1 MLDFQGVSV
10 RYGFQDVLSDVTFRV
25 NKGERVGIVGPN
37 GSGKSTLFKIIL
49 GELST
54 DKGELIIEEKPRIG
68 STRQHPEPDTPEET
82 LLEYSMRGVPGF
94 HELEERMHA
103 LEAALDSLNG
113 VNGSNA
119 FNGLSGAN
127 GPNGHSSVNGANAFN
142 GLNKDKLLREYGEVQ
157 TEFEHLGG
165 YDLETR
171 VKVALGGLGFA
182 TDEFS
187 KPFASFS
194 GGWRMR
200 AELSRVLASEPD
212 LLLLD
217 EPSNYLDLPAV
228 DWLQGFL
235 KQYHG
240 TLMLISHDRYLL
252 RTLTDIIVEV
262 DAETAT
268 RYEGN
273 LDWYLKEREVRYQH
287 LLAAKEN
294 QDHHREQLQRFVD
307 RFRAQATKAAQAQSR
322 QKLIDKIDE
331 KRIVLPKRYSRR
343 GRLRLAEP
351 PPSGVEMFRCENLF
365 FTYEEGEKVRREE
378 GEKYFPPSHLPTSS
392 PSHLPTSS
400 PSHLPTSSPSHL
412 PHYVLHDVSFN
423 IMRGDK
429 VALIGYN
436 GLGKSTLMRLI
447 AGTRKPTSG
456 KAILGHN
463 VVPGYLS
470 QEFAET
476 IPPDLSVYRI
486 AKSAW
491 QGATNITGEKNF
503 RNQLGAFGFDENDV
517 EKPAGVLSGGEK
529 IRLAFLRLFLQAP
542 NFLLLDEPTTHL
554 DLDGRKLLQ
563 EALTAYKGTILL
575 VSHDIEFVRAVATSV
590 LEITREGIRSF
601 PGGYDY
607 YMEKKAQLPTPGA
620 HAKDQKQAAPQPG
633 ARLTSKELRQ
643 QRAAERAKIAPKV
656 KELKKR
662 VETAEKKLEEL
673 QAALEATSEEL
684 FNPKPTT
691 NFAEANRQVQ
701 IIQYE
706 IDRYTKEWEDAATEL
721 ESLDKNGE
729 EA

>member
-25 NKGERVGIVGPN
+25 NKDERVGIVGPN

-94 HELEERMHA
+94 HELETRMRA
-103 LEAALDSLNG
+103 LEQRLDSGDTTVL
-113 VNGSNA
+113 
-119 FNGLSGAN
+119 
-127 GPNGHSSVNGANAFN
+127 
-142 GLNKDKLLREYGEVQ
+142 KEYGEVQ

-171 VKVALGGLGFA
+171 VKVALGGLGFT
-182 TDEFS
+182 TDEFA

-228 DWLQGFL
+228 DWLQRFL

-331 KRIVLPKRYSRR
+331 ERIVLPKRYSRR

-351 PPSGVEMFRCENLF
+351 PPSGIEMFRCENLF
-365 FTYEEGEKVRREE
+365 FSYDGVKN
-378 GEKYFPPSHLPTSS
+378 
-392 PSHLPTSS
+392 
-400 PSHLPTSSPSHL
+400 
-412 PHYVLHDVSFN
+412 VLHDVSFN
-423 IMRGDK
+423 ISRGDK

-447 AGTRKPTSG
+447 AGTRKPTAG

-563 EALTAYKGTILL
+563 EALSAYKGTILL

-607 YMEKKAQLPTPGA
+607 YMEKKTQLPAATA
-620 HAKDQKQAAPQPG
+620 QAKEQKQVEQQPG

-721 ESLDKNGE
+721 EELDSITNS
-729 EA
+729 

>member
-1 MLDFQGVSV
+1 MLDFKNISV
-10 RYGFQDVLSDVTFRV
+10 HYGLQDVLTDVSFRV
-25 NKGERVGIVGPN
+25 NKYERVGVVGPN

-49 GELST
+49 GETSA
-54 DKGELIIEEKPRIG
+54 DHGELVIEEKPRIG

-82 LLEYSMRGVPGF
+82 LLDYSMRGIPGF
-94 HELEERMHA
+94 HELELRMRA
-103 LEAALDSLNG
+103 LEEKLDSGDLN
-113 VNGSNA
+113 V
-119 FNGLSGAN
+119 
-127 GPNGHSSVNGANAFN
+127 
-142 GLNKDKLLREYGEVQ
+142 LREYGEVQ

-171 VKVALGGLGFA
+171 VKVALGGLGFT
-182 TDEFS
+182 TDDFA

-228 DWLQGFL
+228 EWLQKYL
-235 KQYHG
+235 KQYRG
-240 TLMLISHDRYLL
+240 TLLLISHDRFLL
-252 RTLTDIIVEV
+252 RSLTEIIVEV
-262 DAETAT
+262 DAGTCT

-331 KRIVLPKRYSRR
+331 ARIVLPKRYTQS

-351 PPSGVEMFRCENLF
+351 PPSGIEMFRCENLF
-365 FTYEEGEKVRREE
+365 FSYDGVKN
-378 GEKYFPPSHLPTSS
+378 
-392 PSHLPTSS
+392 
-400 PSHLPTSSPSHL
+400 
-412 PHYVLHDVSFN
+412 VLHDVSFN
-423 IMRGDK
+423 VTRGDK

-436 GLGKSTLMRLI
+436 GLGKSTLMRI
-447 AGTRKPTSG
+447 VAGTRAPTGG
-456 KAILGHN
+456 KAVLGHN

-470 QEFAET
+470 QELAET
-476 IPPDLSVYRI
+476 IPPDLTVYRV
-486 AKSAW
+486 AKAAW
-491 QGATNITGEKNF
+491 QGATNLSGEKNF

-517 EKPAGVLSGGEK
+517 GKQVGVLSGGEK

-554 DLDGRKLLQ
+554 DLDGRRLLQ
-563 EALTAYKGTILL
+563 EALQRYAGTILL

-590 LEITREGIRSF
+590 LEITREGIRQF

-607 YMEKKAQLPTPGA
+607 YSEKKAQMQ
-620 HAKDQKQAAPQPG
+620 AKGEGEKPKAAAPQPATSG
-633 ARLTSKELRQ
+633 DTRPTSKELRQ
-643 QRAAERAKIAPKV
+643 QRAAERAKVAPRV
-656 KELKKR
+656 KELKKK
-662 VETAEKKLEEL
+662 VATCEKKIDEL
-673 QAALEATSEEL
+673 QAELDAASAEL
-684 FNPKPTT
+684 FSPTPTT
-691 NFAEANRQVQ
+691 DFAEANRKVRTLQF
-701 IIQYE
+701 E
-706 IDRYTKEWEDAATEL
+706 IDRYTADWEKAATEL
-721 ESLDKNGE
+721 EGLQLGQG
-729 EA
+729 A

>member
-1 MLDFQGVSV
+1 MLDFQNIAVH
-10 RYGFQDVLSDVTFRV
+10 YGHQDVLSNVTFRV

-37 GSGKSTLFKIIL
+37 GSGKSTLFRIIL
-49 GELST
+49 GEMSP
-54 DKGELIIEEKPRIG
+54 DHGELIIEEKPRIG
-68 STRQHPEPDTPEET
+68 ATRQHPEPDTPDET
-82 LLEYSMRGVPGF
+82 LLEYALRGVPGF
-94 HELEERMHA
+94 HELEARMQA
-103 LEAALDSLNG
+103 LEERLDG
-113 VNGSNA
+113 GDPEV
-119 FNGLSGAN
+119 
-127 GPNGHSSVNGANAFN
+127 
-142 GLNKDKLLREYGEVQ
+142 LREYGEVQ

-200 AELSRVLASEPD
+200 AELSRVLASHPD

-228 DWLQGFL
+228 EWLQKFL
-235 KQYHG
+235 KQYAG
-240 TLMLISHDRYLL
+240 TLMLISHDRFLL
-252 RTLTDIIVEV
+252 STLTSIIVEV
-262 DAETAT
+262 DAGTCT
-268 RYEGN
+268 RYEGD
-273 LDWYLKEREVRYQH
+273 LDWYMKEREVRYQH
-287 LLAAKEN
+287 LVQAKEN

-331 KRIVLPKRYSRR
+331 ERIVLPKRYSRR

-351 PPSGVEMFRCENLF
+351 PPSGIEMFRAEKLF
-365 FTYEEGEKVRREE
+365 FRYEETA
-378 GEKYFPPSHLPTSS
+378 P
-392 PSHLPTSS
+392 
-400 PSHLPTSSPSHL
+400 
-412 PHYVLHDVSFN
+412 YVLKDVTFN
-423 IMRGDK
+423 ITRGDK
-429 VALIGYN
+429 IALIGYN
-436 GLGKSTLMRLI
+436 GLGKSTLMRLVV
-447 AGTRKPTSG
+447 GTRRPTQG
-456 KAILGHN
+456 KAVLGHN

-476 IPPDLSVYRI
+476 IPPDLSVYRV

-563 EALTAYKGTILL
+563 DALRGYKGTILL

-590 LEITREGIRSF
+590 LEITREGIRQF

-607 YMEKKAQLPTPGA
+607 YCEKKAQMEASRASAPRAAADRGGGA
-620 HAKDQKQAAPQPG
+620 PAVSPQEGQP
-633 ARLTSKELRQ
+633 AEKLTSKELRQ
-643 QRAAERAKIAPKV
+643 QRAAERAKIAPRV
-656 KELKKR
+656 KELKRR
-662 VETAEKKLEEL
+662 VETAERKIDEL
-673 QAALEATSEEL
+673 QAELDAASEEL

-691 NFAEANRQVQ
+691 DFAEVNRKVRTLQF
-701 IIQYE
+701 E
-706 IDRYTKEWEDAATEL
+706 IDRYTADWEEAGTEL
-721 ESLDKNGE
+721 ESLQASTREGE
-729 EA
+729 

>member
-1 MLDFQGVSV
+1 MLDFQNISV
-10 RYGFQDVLSDVTFRV
+10 RYGFQDVLSNVTFRV
-25 NKGERVGIVGPN
+25 NKGERVGVVGPN
-37 GSGKSTLFKIIL
+37 GSGKSTLFKIVL
-49 GELST
+49 GEIST
-54 DKGELIIEEKPRIG
+54 DQGELIIEENPRIG

-94 HELEERMHA
+94 HELEQRMHT
-103 LEAALDSLNG
+103 LESALDSLN
-113 VNGSNA
+113 SP
-119 FNGLSGAN
+119 N
-127 GPNGHSSVNGANAFN
+127 GPNGLERKS
-142 GLNKDKLLREYGEVQ
+142 KEQLLKEYGEVQ
-157 TEFEHLGG
+157 TAFEHLGG

-182 TDEFS
+182 TEEFA

-228 DWLQGFL
+228 DWLQRYL

-273 LDWYLKEREVRYQH
+273 LDWYLREREVRYQH

-331 KRIVLPKRYSRR
+331 ARIVLPKRYSRR

-351 PPSGVEMFRCENLF
+351 PPSGIEMFRCENLTF
-365 FTYEEGEKVRREE
+365 SYDGVKN
-378 GEKYFPPSHLPTSS
+378 
-392 PSHLPTSS
+392 
-400 PSHLPTSSPSHL
+400 
-412 PHYVLHDVSFN
+412 VLHDVSFS
-423 IMRGDK
+423 ISRGDK

-447 AGTRKPTSG
+447 AGTRQPTSG

-476 IPPDLSVYRI
+476 IPPDLSVYRV
-486 AKSAW
+486 AKNAW
-491 QGATNITGEKNF
+491 QGATNLTGEKNF

-563 EALTAYKGTILL
+563 EALQAYKGTILL

-590 LEITREGIRSF
+590 LEITRAGIRSF

-607 YMEKKAQLPTPGA
+607 YMEKKAQLPASASAGES
-620 HAKDQKQAAPQPG
+620 QKTAPAPSAAAP
-633 ARLTSKELRQ
+633 RLSAKELRQ
-643 QRAAERAKIAPKV
+643 QRAAERAKIAPKMR
-656 KELKKR
+656 ELRRR

-673 QAALEATSEEL
+673 QAALETTSEEL

-706 IDRYTKEWEDAATEL
+706 IDRYTKDWEDAATEL
-721 ESLDKNGE
+721 EALE
-729 EA
+729 T